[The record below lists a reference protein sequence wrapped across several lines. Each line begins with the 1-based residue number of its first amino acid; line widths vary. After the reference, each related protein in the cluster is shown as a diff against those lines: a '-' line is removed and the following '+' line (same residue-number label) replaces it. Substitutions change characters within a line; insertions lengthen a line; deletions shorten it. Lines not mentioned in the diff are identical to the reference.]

1 MTARIVVIGSLNM
14 DLVVQ
19 APRHPDPGETL
30 TGTGFHTVPGGKGA
44 NQAVA
49 ASRMG
54 AHVTMIGC
62 VGADAFGDQMIAAL
76 NAAGVDVGRIE
87 RVQDATG
94 VALITV
100 SERGDNTI
108 VVVPGA
114 NGAVTP
120 EQVRVNEDFIA
131 GADAVLLQLEVP
143 LPAVKTA
150 AEIASHHNVPVILN
164 PAPAQPLGPEI
175 LRFVS
180 YLIPNEHEA
189 ALLSQR
195 EPATIAELGDVAA
208 SLRALG
214 AESVIITLG
223 ERGAVLWE
231 GDETSRIAAFPI
243 RSLDST
249 AAGDAFVGA
258 FAVSLSEGMTPKE
271 ATLWG
276 CAAGGLACTALGAQ
290 PSLPARERV
299 LRLIAGRGG
308 TD

>member
-1 MTARIVVIGSLNM
+1 M

-19 APRHPDPGETL
+19 APRHPNPGETL
-30 TGTGFHTVPGGKGA
+30 TGKGFRTVPGGKGA

-62 VGADAFGDQMIAAL
+62 VGLDSFGDQLITAL
-76 NAAGVDVGRIE
+76 NAAGIDVEHIE
-87 RVQDATG
+87 RVQEATG

-108 VVVPGA
+108 VIVSGA
-114 NGAVTP
+114 NGRVTP
-120 EQVRVNEDFIA
+120 EQVRANEDLI
-131 GADAVLLQLEVP
+131 GRADAVLLQLEVP

-150 AEIASHHNVPVILN
+150 AEIASHHGVPVILN
-164 PAPAQPLGPEI
+164 PAPAQPLSREI
-175 LRFVS
+175 LQFVS

-189 ALLSQR
+189 ALLSRR
-195 EPATIAELGDVAA
+195 EPAAVGELGDVAA

-214 AESVIITLG
+214 AGSVIITLG
-223 ERGAVLWE
+223 ERGAILWE
-231 GDETSRIAAFPI
+231 GDEPSRIAAFPI
-243 RSLDST
+243 RSVDST

-258 FAVSLSEGMTPKE
+258 FAVALSEGRTSKE

-299 LRLIAGRGG
+299 VQLITGREGRG
-308 TD
+308 